1 MSNKVQVIFTF
12 ELVNRERK
20 EVQGGGVE
28 VLDMVTA
35 RVESKGLNK
44 ECQPGP
50 QHAYALILKRN
61 APGIIRFLTDE
72 VKLRGEKFG
81 FEINTRS
88 EEITE
93 TSDNIH

>member
-1 MSNKVQVIFTF
+1 
-12 ELVNRERK
+12 
-20 EVQGGGVE
+20 
-28 VLDMVTA
+28 MVTA
-35 RVESKGLNK
+35 SVESKGLNK
-44 ECQPGP
+44 ECQRGP

-61 APGIIRFLTDE
+61 APGIIRFLTNE

>member
-20 EVQGGGVE
+20 EVQGGVE
-28 VLDMVTA
+28 IMDGILVNVKSQGLSNVD
-35 RVESKGLNK
+35 KG
-44 ECQPGP
+44 GP
-50 QHAYALILKRN
+50 QHAYALILKHN
-61 APGIIRFLTDE
+61 APNIIRFLTDE
-72 VKLRGEKFG
+72 VKASAGKFG

-93 TSDNIH
+93 ISDNIH

>member
-12 ELVNRERK
+12 ELVNREEK

-35 RVESKGLNK
+35 SVESKGLGK

-50 QHAYALILKRN
+50 QHLYALILKRN
-61 APGIIRFLTDE
+61 SPDIIRFLTDE
-72 VKLRGEKFG
+72 VKTRAGKFG
-81 FEINTRS
+81 FEVGIHS
-88 EEITE
+88 EEITQ
-93 TSDNIH
+93 TS

>member
-12 ELVNRERK
+12 ELVSRERK
-20 EVQGGGVE
+20 EVQGGVE
-28 VLDMVTA
+28 IMDGISVSVKSQGLSNVD
-35 RVESKGLNK
+35 KG
-44 ECQPGP
+44 GP

-61 APGIIRFLTDE
+61 APNIIRFLTDE
-72 VKLRGEKFG
+72 VKASAGKFG

-93 TSDNIH
+93 ASDNIY